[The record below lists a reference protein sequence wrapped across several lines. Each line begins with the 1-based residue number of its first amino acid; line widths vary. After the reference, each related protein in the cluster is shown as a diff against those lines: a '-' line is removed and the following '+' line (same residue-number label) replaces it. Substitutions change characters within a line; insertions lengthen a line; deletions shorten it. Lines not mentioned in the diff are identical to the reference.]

1 MSEGELCKGGVFGCP
16 NCKGTEI
23 KYDYGKRKVIC
34 VRCGIP
40 FSDVWS
46 DSSKGGN

>member
-1 MSEGELCKGGVFGCP
+1 MSEGELCKGGVFRCP

-23 KYDYGKRKVIC
+23 KYGYGKRKVIC

-46 DSSKGGN
+46 DSSEGGN